1 LPGVLPKGL
10 KAEDAIRA
18 LEKAGG
24 VRRSGKGSHTNVK
37 MPNGIL
43 ITIPG
48 HGEVKLGLLRAA
60 IKKAGL
66 SVEEFLELLGR
77 P

>member
-10 KAEDAIRA
+10 RAEEVIKA
-18 LEKAGG
+18 LEWTGG
-24 VRRSGKGSHTNVK
+24 IRRSGKGSHTNLK
-37 MPNGIL
+37 MPNGQL

-48 HGEVKLGLLRAA
+48 HGEIKVGLLRAA

-66 SVEEFLELLGR
+66 SVDEFLELLGR
-77 P
+77 R